1 MCRDVTID
9 YVYMQHVVCAES
21 WNLGLWTYQPGLM
34 AKAEQDYRSF
44 LYFLFHSGNIGQ
56 QEYDALLTD
65 WHKERANVLEVFN
78 NGS

>member
-1 MCRDVTID
+1 MCRNVTID
-9 YVYMQHVVCAES
+9 FVHMQCAAYADS

-56 QEYDALLTD
+56 KEHDALLND
-65 WHKERANVLEVFN
+65 WHEERANILEVFN